1 MELYQLRAF
10 AAVAELGNLTR
21 AAERLHLSQPAVS
34 AQLKALEE
42 EFSATLFERTSAG
55 MVLTA
60 LGRRLLVHAERVLAA
75 AQALRNEAAATHGMV
90 SGRARVGTIS
100 DPEFIRLGDFLA
112 RSVERYPLLR
122 IELHQRVS
130 GAAFEEVREGQLDAS
145 FYYGELTHPDVAEL
159 PLRKFAYRVAAPA
172 AWRARVE
179 RSGWREIA
187 AMPWIVTPSISSHNH
202 LVHALFDRHGVE
214 PAEVV
219 EADQESVISN
229 LVESGVGLSLLR
241 EGRALAKAKSGE
253 ICLWR
258 DVRLETTLS
267 VIYRTE
273 RADDPVISALL
284 AVLADTWKEAASEE
298 AAA

>member
-1 MELYQLRAF
+1 MELYQLKAF
-10 AAVAELGNLTR
+10 ASVAELGNLTR

-42 EFSATLFERTSAG
+42 EFSTTLFERTPGG

-60 LGRRLLVHAERVLAA
+60 PGRRLLVHAEKVLAA
-75 AQALRNEAAATHGMV
+75 AQALRNEAAATHGLV
-90 SGRARVGTIS
+90 SGRASVGTIS

-112 RSVERYPLLR
+112 RSIERYPLLR

-130 GAAFEEVREGQLDAS
+130 GAAFDEVREGELDAS
-145 FYYGELTHPDVAEL
+145 FYYGKLAHPDVTAM

-172 AWRARVE
+172 AWRTRVE

-187 AMPWIVTPSISSHNH
+187 AMPWIVTPSISSHH
-202 LVHALFDRHGVE
+202 QLVHALFDSHGVE

-241 EGRALAKAKSGE
+241 EEHALEKAQGGK

-258 DVRLETTLS
+258 EVRLETTLAL
-267 VIYRTE
+267 IYRTE
-273 RADDPVISALL
+273 RAGDPVISALL
-284 AVLADTWKEAASEE
+284 AVLADTWKEAVPEQAT
-298 AAA
+298 A